1 MGPFSTT
8 TAICRRGRRRRR
20 RTRRRRRRTSSSSLL
35 PRPTHGSGGGNLPI
49 ITKETQPHNERTE
62 EQDLEA
68 EANER
73 ESARTTERER
83 EGGERR
89 PSLGLHTTPMGS
101 WCRARGRA
109 VASTR
114 RPDTLAHG
122 KPSLRVRAPALGPP
136 RAYPLSSAREGA
148 APT

>member
-73 ESARTTERER
+73 ESARTARGEEGMERQKDR
-83 EGGERR
+83 EG
-89 PSLGLHTTPMGS
+89 
-101 WCRARGRA
+101 ARGRGK
-109 VASTR
+109 ASVSGAPYN
-114 RPDTLAHG
+114 PDGL
-122 KPSLRVRAPALGPP
+122 LVP
-136 RAYPLSSAREGA
+136 RARAGCRIY
-148 APT
+148 